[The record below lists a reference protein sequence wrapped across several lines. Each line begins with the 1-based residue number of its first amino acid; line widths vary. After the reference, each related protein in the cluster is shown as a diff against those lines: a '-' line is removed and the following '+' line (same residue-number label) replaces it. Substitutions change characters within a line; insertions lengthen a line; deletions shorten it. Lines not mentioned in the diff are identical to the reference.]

1 VYTQTAQACKQLLD
15 RFSRDNPGVLILSF
29 SKHTLD
35 TLQSYIQQWHYSCL
49 RLDKQQAVAARYESI
64 KQQQQQQQQSVVYLA
79 NTATAGSSSGI
90 SMTGATRVIVY
101 DVSWDPAVQEENAL
115 HTVFCNG
122 QVRQHC
128 VLGIAKG

>member
-1 VYTQTAQACKQLLD
+1 VQACKQLLD
-15 RFSRDNPGVLILSF
+15 RFSRGGHRVLILSF

-35 TLQSYIQQWHYSCL
+35 TLQSYLQQWHYSCL
-49 RLDKQQAVAARYESI
+49 RLDKQQTVAARCAAI
-64 KQQQQQQQQSVVYLA
+64 KQQQQQRQSVVYLT

-90 SMTGATRVIVY
+90 SATGATRVIVY

-122 QVRQHC
+122 QVRQNF
-128 VLGIAKG
+128 VLGLAIA